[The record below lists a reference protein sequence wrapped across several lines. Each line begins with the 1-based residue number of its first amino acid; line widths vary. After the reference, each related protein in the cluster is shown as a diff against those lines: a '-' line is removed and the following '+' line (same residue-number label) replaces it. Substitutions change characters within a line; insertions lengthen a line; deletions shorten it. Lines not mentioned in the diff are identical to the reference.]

1 MKGLNKPWK
10 IVGAVIGFAFLAYL
24 VMDFN
29 SRVAHYQQLKGEEEK
44 IRGDVE
50 VLEAT
55 KTYLENK
62 IEEAESDQPVEE
74 WAYEDGKMVRSGDVP
89 VVLLGSEEITPTP
102 MPFVIETPEP
112 ENNWI
117 VWFNLFFDQNLP

>member
-1 MKGLNKPWK
+1 
-10 IVGAVIGFAFLAYL
+10 
-24 VMDFN
+24 MDFN